1 MARKSEAWTG
11 WSDIFRAFAVLC
23 AILYLLAQYASGQTG
38 QSNAAGVCYL
48 YEKLTIW
55 AFPALFMLWGMHAL
69 EDTRNDRLAGSA
81 LGLLLPCFAAL
92 VVWSALYA
100 VLGVVLGG
108 GQVTWAG
115 VWHALKDAALGNT
128 RAHLEILYPLL
139 GLYLVT
145 PVIGRFLS
153 SASRGEVIYFLA
165 LCFFFASVLPVWSA
179 LADHVLIRLMER
191 LQVRMVLGYVGY
203 YVAGWYLRHYTIGRL
218 SEMLIYLFGILG
230 LGLTFWGGAAFGGG
244 DGLWQTCTA
253 PGVAMTAV
261 ALCTLFRYVLGISE
275 ERSRRS
281 SVKSLGD
288 FSFGIY
294 LFHQIVLL
302 VFVRLFGS
310 GALLA
315 FPAATLPL
323 FALLFFLISAPFAWL
338 LWRIPGAG
346 RYLM

>member
-11 WSDIFRAFAVLC
+11 WSDIFRAFTVLC
-23 AILYLLAQYASGQTG
+23 AILYLLAQYAAGTAG
-38 QSNAAGVCYL
+38 QSGGAGVCYL
-48 YEKLTIW
+48 YERLTIW
-55 AFPALFMLWGMHAL
+55 AFPALYMLWGMYAL
-69 EDTRNDRLAGSA
+69 EDGRASRLTNSA
-81 LGLLLPCFAAL
+81 LGLMLPCFVTL

-100 VLGVVLGG
+100 VLGAVLGG
-108 GQVTWAG
+108 GDVTWAG
-115 VWHALKDAALGNT
+115 IWYALKDAALGNT

-145 PVIGRFLS
+145 PVIGRFVS
-153 SASRGEVIYFLA
+153 AASRSEILYFLI
-165 LCFFFASVLPVWSA
+165 LCFLFASVLPVWSA
-179 LADHVLIRLMER
+179 LTDHVLIRLLER
-191 LQVRMVLGYVGY
+191 LRVHLVLGYVGY
-203 YVAGWYLRHYTIGRL
+203 YVMGWYLRHYTIGRV

-230 LGLTFWGGAAFGGG
+230 VGLTFWGGAVFGGG
-244 DGLWQTCTA
+244 DSLWLTDTA

-281 SVKSLGD
+281 SVKSLGS

-302 VFVRLFGS
+302 VFVRLFGN